1 MNTTFY
7 PYQNLPFHRKNG
19 KRDNIYYQVIRR
31 PTNGTSLRRDLKII
45 RSLVQREGS
54 SFLEVWRKNTKNP
67 VGFDSQH
74 LFFDRFR
81 TCYTSY
87 GFEGKP
93 ELLYQE
99 NSRKIESALVFE
111 SPVDQTSFLD
121 CSESRG
127 YKPCL
132 LAVTKD
138 GWLVRHDLKTGDL
151 LESKKAWHCFFSRL
165 TTGYEQRRRALITW
179 VNHPIE
185 FRSSPS
191 FFDSTLTVKNKNKKL
206 TRKLVSI

>member
-1 MNTTFY
+1 MNTTFCA
-7 PYQNLPFHRKNG
+7 YQNLPFHRKNG

-151 LESKKAWHCFFSRL
+151 LERVYLSAHYRFKQI
-165 TTGYEQRRRALITW
+165 GRAH
-179 VNHPIE
+179 V
-185 FRSSPS
+185 
-191 FFDSTLTVKNKNKKL
+191 
-206 TRKLVSI
+206 